1 MSVDCSVSAI
11 AEEEYENT
19 EAGSVERTVS
29 GYNPYKAAEYAN
41 KWVNPTAYNSDDDTD
56 YYNGKLCSSTGTVL
70 ATDDS
75 SGDLNNFSI
84 SYNLVKDRT
93 YYIYVSSLHYAQGF
107 YGLKVSN

>member
-56 YYNGKLCSSTGTVL
+56 Y
-70 ATDDS
+70 
-75 SGDLNNFSI
+75 
-84 SYNLVKDRT
+84 
-93 YYIYVSSLHYAQGF
+93 
-107 YGLKVSN
+107 